1 MPRKTKLFRF
11 TDHRTKPSRL
21 VFVRA
26 TSQQQAATLCD
37 VQLSHI
43 KAYLCIAD
51 EEQNAMYSHL
61 KDGEFEYQ
69 EHIALKRTGISD
81 RDFEKIN
88 AVGHLKSA
96 RLILNQCDVTTKE
109 EKDKLYQIFKL
120 LDELSSDIA
129 ENNRNKY
136 FNR

>member
-1 MPRKTKLFRF
+1 MPRKTKLYRF

-43 KAYLCIAD
+43 KAYLCIAN
-51 EEQNAMYSHL
+51 EEQHAMYSHL
-61 KDGEFEYQ
+61 KDGEFEF
-69 EHIALKRTGISD
+69 EERTVLKRTGISD

-88 AVGHLKSA
+88 TVGHLKSA
-96 RLILNQCDVTTKE
+96 RLILNQCDVTTKD
-109 EKDKLYQIFKL
+109 EKDKLQQIFKL
-120 LDELSSDIA
+120 LDELGGDIA
-129 ENNRNKY
+129 ENNRDKY